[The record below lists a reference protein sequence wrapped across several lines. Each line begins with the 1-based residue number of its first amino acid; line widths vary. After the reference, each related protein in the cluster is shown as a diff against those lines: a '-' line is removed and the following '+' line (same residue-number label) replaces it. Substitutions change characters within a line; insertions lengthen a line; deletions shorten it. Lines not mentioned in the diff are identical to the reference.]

1 MYNLKFFAFFSPL
14 SGWSNDENW
23 LNNVWFFIKC
33 CRPQADSLSPC
44 FILFVVQVL
53 ESVFQQDRGQGA
65 SLENLSK
72 NVLVG
77 KGQVTAM
84 AALKELRKISN
95 LLSEM

>member
-1 MYNLKFFAFFSPL
+1 
-14 SGWSNDENW
+14 
-23 LNNVWFFIKC
+23 
-33 CRPQADSLSPC
+33 
-44 FILFVVQVL
+44 VVQVI

-65 SLENLSK
+65 SSENLSK

-84 AALKELRKISN
+84 QALKELRKISN